1 MCSQEK
7 VVPKWGGQEYGIKA
21 DPGKVETQAAANANT
36 TQCRYVSILDRAPNK
51 SERLKERTGM
61 NTRREFLS
69 IAIRGSAVAATKTL
83 LPSAASASEITDTK
97 LEGNNMG
104 QNAGSA
110 NNGHYKPPFRFAM
123 GGVPLGN
130 EFEFVTDDDAYATIE
145 AAWNAGV
152 RYYDMAPWYG
162 LGLAE
167 RRYGNFLHNKHRDDY
182 VLSTKVGKLLK
193 ASTTA
198 RNKGYFAFSPS
209 PNDVVYDY
217 TASGVRRSIE
227 DSLQR
232 LGIDRIDIA
241 FVHDLSSDNKYL
253 PTPWAEQF
261 AIAQKGAFPE
271 LTRMR
276 EEGLIKGWG
285 IGVNT
290 PEPILQLLQ
299 VADPDV
305 CLLASQYSLID
316 HKNALDQ
323 VFPAARAKKV
333 SFVVG
338 SSLNAGFL
346 SGSPRYNYGK
356 ESYKIPPAFI
366 EKRRRL
372 RAAADNHGVDLRTAA
387 LQFSA
392 APDVAAALVVGCRS
406 EQQILADYT
415 SMQTKIPAEFW
426 AELKAQNLVEQ
437 NAPVPV

>member
-1 MCSQEK
+1 
-7 VVPKWGGQEYGIKA
+7 
-21 DPGKVETQAAANANT
+21 
-36 TQCRYVSILDRAPNK
+36 
-51 SERLKERTGM
+51 M
-61 NTRREFLS
+61 NTRRDLLS
-69 IAIRGSAVAATKTL
+69 IAITGSAVADAQTL
-83 LPSAASASEITDTK
+83 LPKAASASEMTGMTM
-97 LEGNNMG
+97 EVSSME
-104 QNAGSA
+104 QNVGSTST
-110 NNGHYKPPFRFAM
+110 GHYKPPFRFAM

-130 EFEFVTDDDAYATIE
+130 EFEYVTDDEAYATIE

-167 RRYGNFLHNKHRDDY
+167 RRYGNFLHNKHRREY

-198 RNKGYFAFSPS
+198 KSNGLFPFSPS

-232 LGIDRIDIA
+232 LGIDSIDIG
-241 FVHDLSSDNKYL
+241 FVHDISPDNKYL
-253 PTPWAEQF
+253 PTPWPEQF

-290 PEPILQLLQ
+290 PEPILRLLE

-316 HKNALDQ
+316 HKNALNQ
-323 VFPAARAKKV
+323 VFPAARAKNV

-356 ESYKIPPAFI
+356 ESYKIPPEFL

-372 RAAADNHGVDLRTAA
+372 REAADKYGVDLRTAA

-392 APDVAAALVVGCRS
+392 APDVAAALIVGARS
-406 EQQILADYT
+406 EEQVLANVT
-415 SMQTKIPAEFW
+415 SMQATIPPEFW
-426 AELKAQNLVEQ
+426 AELRQQGLIEQ
-437 NAPVPV
+437 NAPTPS

>member
-1 MCSQEK
+1 
-7 VVPKWGGQEYGIKA
+7 
-21 DPGKVETQAAANANT
+21 
-36 TQCRYVSILDRAPNK
+36 
-51 SERLKERTGM
+51 M
-61 NTRREFLS
+61 NTRRDFLS
-69 IAIRGSAVAATKTL
+69 IAIRGSAVATAKTL
-83 LPSAASASEITDTK
+83 LPNGAFASGINDTMIGGSS
-97 LEGNNMG
+97 LG
-104 QNAGSA
+104 QNEGSV
-110 NNGHYKPPFRFAM
+110 NGGHYKPPFRFAM

-167 RRYGNFLHNKHRDDY
+167 RRYGSFLHNKHRSEY
-182 VLSTKVGKLLK
+182 VVSTKVGKLLK

-198 RNKGYFAFSPS
+198 KDKGLFPFSPS

-241 FVHDLSSDNKYL
+241 FVHDISSDNKYL
-253 PTPWAEQF
+253 PTPWPEQF

-290 PEPILQLLQ
+290 PEPILRLLE

-316 HKNALDQ
+316 HKNALNQ
-323 VFPAARAKKV
+323 VFPAARAKNV

-356 ESYKIPPAFI
+356 ESYKIPSAFI

-372 RAAADNHGVDLRTAA
+372 REAADNHGVDLRTAA

-392 APDVAAALVVGCRS
+392 TPDVAAALVVGCRS

-426 AELKAQNLVEQ
+426 AELKAQNLIEQ
-437 NAPVPV
+437 NAPVPT

>member
-1 MCSQEK
+1 ME
-7 VVPKWGGQEYGIKA
+7 
-21 DPGKVETQAAANANT
+21 QA
-36 TQCRYVSILDRAPNK
+36 VSSGYK
-51 SERLKERTGM
+51 
-61 NTRREFLS
+61 
-69 IAIRGSAVAATKTL
+69 
-83 LPSAASASEITDTK
+83 
-97 LEGNNMG
+97 
-104 QNAGSA
+104 
-110 NNGHYKPPFRFAM
+110 GHYKPPFRFGI

-130 EFEFVTDDDAYATIE
+130 EFAVVTDKDAYATIE

-167 RRYGNFLHNKHRDDY
+167 RRYGNFLHNKNRSEY
-182 VLSTKVGKLLK
+182 VLSSKVGKLLK
-193 ASTTA
+193 ASKIA
-198 RNKGYFAFSPS
+198 KDKEYFPFSPS

-232 LGIDRIDIA
+232 LGIDSLDIV
-241 FVHDLSSDNKYL
+241 FVHDISSDNKYL
-253 PTPWAEQF
+253 PTPWQEQF
-261 AIAQKGAFPE
+261 EIARNGAFPE
-271 LTRMR
+271 LTRLR

-285 IGVNT
+285 ICVNT
-290 PEPILQLLQ
+290 PEPIMRLLE

-323 VFPAARAKKV
+323 VFPAARAKNV
-333 SFVVG
+333 TFVVG
-338 SSLNAGFL
+338 SSLNAGFI

-356 ESYKIPPAFI
+356 ESYKISPAFL
-366 EKRRRL
+366 EKRKRL
-372 RAAADNHGVDLRTAA
+372 REVASNHGVDLRTAA

-392 APDVAAALVVGCRS
+392 APDIAAALVVGASS

-426 AELKAQNLVEQ
+426 AELKAQNLIEQ
-437 NAPVPV
+437 NAPIPA